1 MDKNQAKELLEKIA
15 SVKKSFASLSPKTDE
30 MFRGENNREA
40 LRTLAKTLL
49 LAAGGGAA
57 VRGLSGLSGILAN
70 DPEPVPS
77 RTVDMPLI
85 YGRKKEKTANSKLRS
100 PYYIPGMLLGAP
112 LAAYGGWKAVDSVL
126 DRQRRLKT
134 EEELEEAKKKY
145 EEAVLSSYKRGEDK
159 VSNDELLD
167 SVFSVYKSASVQDWM
182 DTAKGLGLTYA
193 LATAPLG
200 YLVVNNAMKKK
211 SKRKIL
217 EKAMRERARIQA
229 QKQPAE
235 LYAIPE
241 PRDIEENE

>member
-1 MDKNQAKELLEKIA
+1 MDKKEAKELLNQIHNT
-15 SVKKSFASLSPKTDE
+15 KKAFASLSPETDKL
-30 MFRGENNREA
+30 FRKDNNREA
-40 LRTLAKTLL
+40 FKTLAKTLL

-57 VRGLSGLSGILAN
+57 IRGLSGIRNILSS
-70 DPEPVPS
+70 DPEPVPA
-77 RTVDMPLI
+77 RTVDMPII
-85 YGRKKEKTANSKLRS
+85 YGRKKEKVANAKLRS

-112 LAAYGGWKAVDSVL
+112 LAAYGGWKAIDAVL

-134 EEELEEAKKKY
+134 EEELEEAKKNY
-145 EEAVLSSYKRGEDK
+145 EQAVLSSYKQGSEL
-159 VSNDELLD
+159 SSEELLD
-167 SVFSVYKSASVQDWM
+167 EVFSNYKAASVQDWM

-200 YLVVNNAMKKK
+200 YMVVNSAMRKK

-217 EKAMRERARIQA
+217 EKAMRERARMQA

-241 PRDIEENE
+241 PRDMDENE